1 MGVGGIGIWQLL
13 IVLVIVMV
21 IFGTSRLKSFGGD
34 LGSAVKGFRQ
44 SMSGDSDHDGEE
56 KKNDETGQPHAVKS
70 EINENV
76 RNTNEYKSDSKDKTV

>member
-34 LGSAVKGFRQ
+34 LGSAVRGFRQ
-44 SMSGDSDHDGEE
+44 SMSGDSNHDDET
-56 KKNDETGQPHAVKS
+56 KKNDEKIQPQAVNS
-70 EINENV
+70 EMNENV
-76 RNTNEYKSDSKDKTV
+76 SKTNEYKSESKDKTI